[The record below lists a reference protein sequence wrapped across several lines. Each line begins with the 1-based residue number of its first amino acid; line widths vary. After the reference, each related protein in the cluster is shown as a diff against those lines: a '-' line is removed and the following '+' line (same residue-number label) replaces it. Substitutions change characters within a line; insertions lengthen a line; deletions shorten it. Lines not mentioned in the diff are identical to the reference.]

1 MFYKRVVINSKEVQE
16 GDLFVALKGSRHDGH
31 DFVEEAFQRG
41 AVGVVV
47 EREVKA
53 PEGRFAL
60 VVKDSLGFLRDLA
73 RRKREGFK
81 GKVIAIAGSAGKTTT
96 KEMVA
101 FLLSKIAKTC
111 KTPKNYNSQIGV
123 PLSVANFEE
132 DCQFWVVE
140 VGASQKGDVARLVEL
155 INPT

>member
-1 MFYKRVVINSKEVQE
+1 MFYKRVVVNSKEVQE

-47 EREVKA
+47 EREVKV

-60 VVKDSLGFLRDLA
+60 VVKDSLEFLRNLA
-73 RRKREGFK
+73 RKKREGFK

-101 FLLSKIAKTC
+101 FLLSKLQKPARRQKTS
-111 KTPKNYNSQIGV
+111 TPK
-123 PLSVANFEE
+123 
-132 DCQFWVVE
+132 
-140 VGASQKGDVARLVEL
+140 
-155 INPT
+155 